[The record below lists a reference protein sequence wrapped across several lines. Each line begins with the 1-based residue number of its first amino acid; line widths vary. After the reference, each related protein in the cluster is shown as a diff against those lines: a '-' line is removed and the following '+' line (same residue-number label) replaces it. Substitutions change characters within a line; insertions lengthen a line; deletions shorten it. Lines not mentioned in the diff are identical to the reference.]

1 MVQSAPTGVYDRDSL
16 RATAQTFA
24 RDEMTIEELAWGD
37 SPIFSVISQGG
48 FFAVIAKSLFA

>member
-1 MVQSAPTGVYDRDSL
+1 MVQSAPTGVHDLNSP
-16 RATAQTFA
+16 ATAQTFA
-24 RDEMTIEELAWGD
+24 RDEMTIEEPACGD